1 MGAEVVAPRPPSSA
15 GKRRSTTLR
24 FLFEL
29 EKPDGLLPGTAKL
42 PPPSPEPES
51 DSLIDKIASCHRVF
65 TFSCAGAG
73 ESEEERDAKR
83 DRLVEVLGAVRSAG
97 GCCSKPKPLDHRV
110 MVALLKMVA
119 ANLFRAMPPSA
130 YPPLPPDGVDDDAA
144 PAAALAPA
152 WPHLQVVYDILLS
165 VVTSADAKTLR
176 NHVDR
181 AFLSGLLALFRSE
194 DPRERDR
201 LKTAY
206 HQLYAKLTGER
217 ASMRRAMAAALLR
230 FAYEAPP
237 GERPCGA
244 AELLEICGSI
254 INGFAVPLKEEHRA
268 FLARVLLPLHRTRW
282 AHTYHR
288 QLAYCVLQFVRKEPG
303 LAGGVVT
310 GILRHW
316 PVTNCQ
322 KEVLLIEEL
331 EEILEVLEPMQFEKL
346 AVPVCA
352 RIARCVSSCSSQVAE
367 RALYVWNNERFLEL
381 ATSSPGVM
389 EKILPAFVASVE
401 GNLEGHWSKCVQQ
414 VAASV
419 KALLE
424 QVAPDL
430 YARCAADLA
439 ARRAEAEAA
448 AAVRDARWRK
458 LEDAAA
464 AK

>member
-1 MGAEVVAPRPPSSA
+1 MGAAAAEVVAPKPPSSA

-42 PPPSPEPES
+42 PPPSPEPEA

-65 TFSCAGAG
+65 TFSAGAG
-73 ESEEERDAKR
+73 EREDERDAKR
-83 DRLVEVLGAVRSAG
+83 ERLVEVLGEVRSAG
-97 GCCSKPKPLDHRV
+97 GKQRALDHRV
-110 MVALLKMVA
+110 MVALLKMVS

-130 YPPLPPDGVDDDAA
+130 YPPLPPDGVDEDA
-144 PAAALAPA
+144 PAMVLAPS

-165 VVTSADAKTLR
+165 AVTAADAKALR

-181 AFLSGLLALFRSE
+181 AFLSGLLALFGSE

-201 LKTAY
+201 LKTVY
-206 HQLYAKLTGER
+206 HQLYSKLTGER
-217 ASMRRAMAAALLR
+217 AFMRRSMAAALLR
-230 FAYEAPP
+230 LVYEAPAA
-237 GERPCGA
+237 ERHCGVS
-244 AELLEICGSI
+244 ELLEICGSI

-288 QLAYCVLQFVRKEPG
+288 QLAYCVLQFVHKEPG
-303 LAGGVVT
+303 LAGVVVT

-331 EEILEVLEPMQFEKL
+331 EEILEVIDPKQFQKL
-346 AVPVCA
+346 AVPVCS

-389 EKILPAFVASVE
+389 ERILPAFVASVE
-401 GNLEGHWSKCVQQ
+401 GNLERHWSKCVQQ
-414 VAASV
+414 VTASV

-439 ARRAEAEAA
+439 ARRSEAEVA

-458 LEDAAA
+458 LEMAAAA

>member
-1 MGAEVVAPRPPSSA
+1 MGAAAAEVVAPRPPSA
-15 GKRRSTTLR
+15 KRRSTTLR

-42 PPPSPEPES
+42 PPPSPEPEA
-51 DSLIDKIASCHRVF
+51 DSLIDKIASCGRAF
-65 TFSCAGAG
+65 TFAAAA
-73 ESEEERDAKR
+73 EREDERDAKR
-83 DRLVEVLGAVRSAG
+83 DRLVEVLGAVRSG
-97 GCCSKPKPLDHRV
+97 EQRPMDHRV
-110 MVALLKMVA
+110 MVALLGMVG

-130 YPPLPPDGVDDDAA
+130 YPALPPDGVDEEA
-144 PAAALAPA
+144 PPAMALAPA

-165 VVTSADAKTLR
+165 VVAAADARTLR
-176 NHVDR
+176 HHVDR
-181 AFLSGLLALFRSE
+181 AFLSSLLALFASE

-201 LKTAY
+201 LKTVY

-217 ASMRRAMAAALLR
+217 AFMRRSMAAAFLR
-230 FAYEAPP
+230 FVHETAPIQ
-237 GERPCGA
+237 RHCGV

-254 INGFAVPLKEEHRA
+254 INGYAVPLKDEHRA
-268 FLARVLLPLHRTRW
+268 FLMRVLLPLHRTRW
-282 AHTYHR
+282 VHTYHR
-288 QLAYCVLQFVRKEPG
+288 QLAYCVLQFLHKDPE
-303 LAGGVVT
+303 LAEAVVT
-310 GILRHW
+310 GILRRW

-331 EEILEVLEPMQFEKL
+331 EEIVELLQPAQFQKL
-346 AVPVCA
+346 ALPICS

-381 ATSSPGVM
+381 ATASPGVM

-401 GNLEGHWSKCVQQ
+401 SNLELHWSKCVQQ
-414 VAASV
+414 VTASV
-419 KALLE
+419 KTLLE

-439 ARRAEAEAA
+439 ARRAEAEVA

-458 LEDAAA
+458 LEMAAA
-464 AK
+464 ASQ